1 MGRIYCVMGKSA
13 SGKDTV
19 YKKILEACPA
29 LREYV
34 MYSTR
39 PMRAGEQD
47 GVSYHFV
54 DDAFLDRMKQEG
66 KLIESRTYHTVY
78 GPWTYATVDD
88 GQIDL
93 AAGDYLMPSTLE
105 SFAELV
111 KYYGKDRVAPVYIEV
126 EDGERLLRAIARE
139 KKQQV
144 PKYAEMCR
152 RFLAD
157 CEDFSE
163 EKLQAAGIIRR
174 YENDTA
180 DRVTREI
187 AGMILGTE
195 ETL

>member
-1 MGRIYCVMGKSA
+1 MGKVYCIMGKSA
-13 SGKDTV
+13 SGKDSV
-19 YKKILEACPA
+19 YHGILESCPG

-39 PMRAGEQD
+39 PMREGEKD
-47 GVSYHFV
+47 GITYHFV
-54 DDAFLDRMKQEG
+54 DEPFLAKVKQDG
-66 KLIESRTYHTVY
+66 KLIESRTYDTVY

-93 AAGDYLMPSTLE
+93 EKYSYLMPATLE
-105 SFAELV
+105 SYLSLRN
-111 KYYGKDRVAPVYIEV
+111 YYGAEKTVPVYVEV

-139 KKQQV
+139 KKQDV

-163 EKLQAAGIIRR
+163 EKLKEAGITRR
-174 YENDTA
+174 FQNDHIN
-180 DRVTREI
+180 RVTKEI
-187 AGMILGTE
+187 ADMICGDL
-195 ETL
+195 